1 VKATKAKT
9 IGDLEASRI
18 VKTLAEWRQRK
29 AKPLAIE
36 TSNHYVVA
44 IKSLT
49 RWLWRER
56 KTPDDPLAGLQK
68 MNADTD
74 RRRVRRALTPAE
86 LENLLLVTQQSP
98 RTYRGDDWNLT
109 GTDRAMLYRVAAFTG
124 LRAQELASLTK
135 ASFDLA
141 AMTWTVHAAVAK
153 NRKSTTLPLSPAL
166 AEHLRPWLASL
177 KRETLFGGSWAKR
190 RRAGKIL
197 KRDLKRAGIEY
208 RDASGRVV
216 DFHGL
221 RYTFITTLAK
231 AGVHPAKAQRLA
243 RHSTI
248 TLTMDVYTALDLDD
262 LREAVAGL

>member
-1 VKATKAKT
+1 M
-9 IGDLEASRI
+9 
-18 VKTLAEWRQRK
+18 
-29 AKPLAIE
+29 AIE

-44 IKSLT
+44 IKSFS

-56 KTPDDPLAGLQK
+56 KTPDDPLAGLGK

-74 RRRVRRALTPAE
+74 RRRVRRALTPSE
-86 LENLLLVTQQSP
+86 LDTLLSVTQNNS

-109 GTDRAMLYRVAAFTG
+109 GADRSMLYRVAAFTG
-124 LRAQELASLTK
+124 LRAQELSSLTK
-135 ASFDLA
+135 SSFDLE
-141 AMTWTVHAAVAK
+141 AMTWTVAASVSK

-166 AEHLRPWLASL
+166 AEHLRPWLAAL

-216 DFHGL
+216 DFHAL
-221 RYTFITTLAK
+221 RYTFITSLAK
-231 AGVHPAKAQRLA
+231 RGVHPAKAQRLA

-248 TLTMDVYTALDLDD
+248 TLTMDVYTSLDLDD